1 MFSALGTTT
10 YSVLLASANL
20 DLNNP
25 PKNDPDYAHCF
36 GENTAM
42 NMSRFYSE
50 IPKFEN
56 LTTQECINTHATDFI
71 TDRGTLI
78 LVTNKLT
85 ADNDSFRWV
94 HSTNSMSLD
103 HFSWMC
109 AGLPDF
115 PGSCK
120 KVYLDNWSL
129 PSRSWS
135 VPLLN
140 ATIFSNTTYTIKSYD
155 MQINPTLYVGYMV
168 FDDGP
173 RQHDPQIY
181 LDADEFGDLSK
192 LLDFMK
198 DYPHEKDLR
207 LYLDDASQWKNIS
220 WAKSIRIQKSGVKC
234 NHINSGANNLENF
247 PVDYCLSQ
255 RIDEKCQLLFSLPI
269 CLTVIFCNVIK
280 VVCMFLT
287 AHDDRKE
294 IFLTVGD
301 AISSF
306 VDNPDKMTENSCLLS
321 KSTIGEGPHPWRA
334 SLDNS
339 GFSQESAALLP
350 GKKRWMKAV
359 GISNWAVTIALY
371 VYLMLIN
378 SS

>member
-1 MFSALGTTT
+1 M

-25 PKNDPDYAHCF
+25 PKNDPDYAYCF
-36 GENTAM
+36 GKNTAM

-56 LTTQECINTHATDFI
+56 LTTQECINTHATDFV

-94 HSTNSMSLD
+94 RSINPMALD

-109 AGLPDF
+109 TGLPDL
-115 PGSCK
+115 PDKCK
-120 KVYLDNWSL
+120 KDYLDNWSL

-140 ATIFSNTTYTIKSYD
+140 ATIFSNTTYTINSYN
-155 MQINPTLYVGYMV
+155 MQGSRTIY
-168 FDDGP
+168 DDHMIFAEGR
-173 RQHDPQIY
+173 RQHDSLIY
-181 LDADEFGDLSK
+181 LDADEYGDLSK
-192 LLDFMK
+192 LLDFMN

-220 WAKSIRIQKSGVKC
+220 WAKSIRIQKSGVMC
-234 NHINSGANNLENF
+234 NPYNSKTNRFEDF

-269 CLTVIFCNVIK
+269 CLTVIFCNFIK

-306 VDNPDKMTENSCLLS
+306 VDNPDKTTENSCSLS
-321 KSTIGEGPHPWRA
+321 KSSIEEGPHPWRA
-334 SLDNS
+334 SLDNN

-359 GISNWAVTIALY
+359 GISNWTVTIAL
-371 VYLMLIN
+371 
-378 SS
+378 